1 MWPVPRRLGP
11 PCVTILISQ
20 LFAESRAMRN
30 MARAWRSP
38 PLFRRSRRVTF
49 RQSRYGG
56 ARELREGMTDFTSS
70 STFASAREMTLG
82 ERWAVIRSDRS
93 FHILLRTFCVG
104 ALLSVLA
111 VVGFSVQRE
120 ETPRYER
127 LGRAAKS
134 RAPATP
140 LLQLTRGED
149 EAALDSDF
157 SLEQAALTWS
167 HRLGAEGGEVSD
179 APGVMRFG
187 SVKVHQSIVE
197 RVVQAA
203 NRTEMDPALLM
214 AIADKE
220 SNFSTT
226 AKARTSSASGLFQF
240 VEKTWLKALKDFGH
254 RYGREEEAKAI
265 ASGADAI
272 GRVAPQQRA
281 KILGLRNDPYL
292 SAALA
297 AEMLKKDGSKIA
309 EKIGRQLTAGETYL
323 IHFLGPE
330 DTERF
335 MKALNESPNMSAAA
349 LLPKPARANKP
360 IFYAQQGKKLKDKS
374 VSEVHEAFEHMM
386 GTRTSRY
393 EDVAQ
398 KLPAGAMAYTE

>member
-1 MWPVPRRLGP
+1 MK
-11 PCVTILISQ
+11 
-20 LFAESRAMRN
+20 
-30 MARAWRSP
+30 
-38 PLFRRSRRVTF
+38 
-49 RQSRYGG
+49 
-56 ARELREGMTDFTSS
+56 DFTPSNVE
-70 STFASAREMTLG
+70 SAHPLSLG
-82 ERWAVIRSDRS
+82 DRLALVCAERS

-104 ALLSVLA
+104 ALLSALA
-111 VVGFSVQRE
+111 ALSLSVKRDDV
-120 ETPRYER
+120 PHER
-127 LGRAAKS
+127 LARVAKI

-140 LLQLTRGED
+140 LLRLARGE
-149 EAALDSDF
+149 EETALDSDF

-167 HRLGAEGGEVSD
+167 HRVATGEDDSD

-187 SVKVHQSIVE
+187 PVKVHQSIVE

-240 VEKTWLKALKDFGH
+240 VEKTWLKAVKDFGH
-254 RYGREEEAKAI
+254 LYGRKDEANAI
-265 ASGADAI
+265 ADASDAI
-272 GRVAPQQRA
+272 GAVAPQKKAR
-281 KILGLRNDPYL
+281 ILGLRNDPYL

-297 AEMLKKDGSKIA
+297 AEMLKKDSAKIA
-309 EKIGRQLTAGETYL
+309 EKIGRPLTPGETYL

-335 MKALNESPNMSAAA
+335 MTALNETPNASAAA
-349 LLPKPARANKP
+349 LLPKPARANRP
-360 IFYAQQGKKLKDKS
+360 IFYEQAGRKLRDKT
-374 VSEVHEAFEHMM
+374 VAEVHEAFESMM
-386 GTRTSRY
+386 DKRTTRY
-393 EDVAQ
+393 GDVAQ